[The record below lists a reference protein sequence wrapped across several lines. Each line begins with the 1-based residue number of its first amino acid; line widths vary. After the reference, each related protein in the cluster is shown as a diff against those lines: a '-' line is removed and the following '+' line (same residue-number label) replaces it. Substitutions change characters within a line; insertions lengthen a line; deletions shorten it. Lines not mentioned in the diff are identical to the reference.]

1 MKPVPPDPELSDGI
15 VMLRPWTARDAPE
28 VAVCCREDE
37 IARWLDQVPQPY
49 TEGDARE
56 YVAATRRGWK
66 DGSAASFAITD
77 VETGEVLGSIGLHW
91 IDPGQH
97 IGEVG
102 YWVRR
107 EARGRGVAT
116 RALRLASAWA
126 IETCGLERLQLRADV
141 LNAVSQR
148 VAETS
153 GFTREGVLRSSRYN
167 PRQGRRVDFV
177 VYSLLPGELTSHQG
191 QSQ

>member
-1 MKPVPPDPELSDGI
+1 VKPAPPDPQLSDGI
-15 VMLRPWTARDAPE
+15 VSLRPWTARDAPE

-77 VETGEVLGSIGLHW
+77 AADGSLLGSIGLHW

-141 LNAVSQR
+141 LNAASQR
-148 VAETS
+148 VAES
-153 GFTREGVLRSSRYN
+153 CGFTREGVLRSSRYN
-167 PRQGRRVDFV
+167 PRQGRRVDFA
-177 VYSLLPGELTSHQG
+177 VYSLLPDEL
-191 QSQ
+191 